1 MSLGFLGTDQGFEI
15 FKEGIF
21 CKYIRGVNT
30 SKSSNQQAFLLTTTH
45 SYETDYTWGLKG
57 DVLTS
62 AHKGKNAIMQELANI
77 QRNYNYFRV

>member
-1 MSLGFLGTDQGFEI
+1 MYRSLKKAYTVNILE
-15 FKEGIF
+15 EGIHL
-21 CKYIRGVNT
+21 NHPT
-30 SKSSNQQAFLLTTTH
+30 SQPFFLLTSTH